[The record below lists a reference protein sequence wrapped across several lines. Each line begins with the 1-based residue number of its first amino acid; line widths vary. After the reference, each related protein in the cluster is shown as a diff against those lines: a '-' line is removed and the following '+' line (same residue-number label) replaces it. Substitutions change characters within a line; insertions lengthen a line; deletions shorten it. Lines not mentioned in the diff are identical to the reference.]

1 MCLRPKVGKRMNYDC
16 FYADDHHLFK
26 GDVLSS
32 LMALACWHIGQCLR
46 IALCPYH
53 NHFSFSHLYFFLG
66 PLLSSF
72 TDIYKDRG
80 YNLS

>member
-1 MCLRPKVGKRMNYDC
+1 MCLIPKVGKCMNYDC

-32 LMALACWHIGQCLR
+32 LMACLR